1 MGLADD
7 KRSYER
13 LFDVPGIKPKTARR
27 ILAGFLP
34 MKDEIREL
42 MSYVKLNKAES
53 YKSTICFTKVRD
65 HDFEAYLNTIGV
77 GVTEALSK
85 NTDLLVA
92 GSMDSSKVTKA
103 TKWGIP
109 IVTLDAAY
117 KMYGYKP

>member
-1 MGLADD
+1 M
-7 KRSYER
+7 R
-13 LFDVPGIKPKTARR
+13 
-27 ILAGFLP
+27 
-34 MKDEIREL
+34 
-42 MSYVKLNKAES
+42 
-53 YKSTICFTKVRD
+53 
-65 HDFEAYLNTIGV
+65 HLNTIGV

-109 IVTLDAAY
+109 IVTFDAAY